1 MIEIKTDRDLAPMYR
16 TEANYWR
23 AEYFRS
29 CQEVVKLNRA
39 CARLSGRCKRLRMK
53 NLAANLML
61 LEMRRRLCD
70 EYEVE
75 NERNKKPS
83 I

>member
-39 CARLSGRCKRLRMK
+39 CSRLSWRCKRLIGK
-53 NLAANLML
+53 KKAADAML
-61 LEMRRRLCD
+61 SELYRRRM
-70 EYEVE
+70 EI
-75 NERNKKPS
+75 KK
-83 I
+83 